1 MDRASILIVED
12 EESQRSLLSGLLRK
26 EGYTV
31 GEAGTGIDAL
41 ELYKNEVFELV
52 LLDYKLPDTD
62 GLTLLKKMKDINPEV
77 EVIMV
82 TAFGSIENAVGALKT
97 GASEYLTKPIDLDD
111 LLFKIKKSE
120 EKTYLVRENRVL
132 KETLKDKFKSEDFVY
147 QSEKM
152 HEVASL
158 IVRIAMTDSTCIISG
173 ESGVGKEVI
182 VNLLHSLSER
192 KNYPLIKVN
201 CAAIPE
207 TLLESELFGYEK
219 GAFTG
224 AAQRKIGKFEVAN
237 KGTIFL
243 DEVGDIPLVL
253 QSKLLRALQEREIE
267 RLGGLH
273 PVKVDVRIVAATNK
287 NLDEEVKKG
296 IFREDLY
303 YRLNVVNI
311 PIPPLRERKEDIPL
325 LIDFFLKKYN
335 AKHKKNVKGVTREAR
350 DMLMK
355 YDYPGN
361 VRELENITERAVV
374 LTRGDYISKEDL
386 PVFSGETK
394 AFLEKNMKDTVE
406 TIEKNM
412 IQEALMSS
420 DWVQTKAASILGL
433 SERMLR
439 YKIKKYNITKIG
451 QNGIKV

>member
-1 MDRASILIVED
+1 
-12 EESQRSLLSGLLRK
+12 
-26 EGYTV
+26 
-31 GEAGTGIDAL
+31 
-41 ELYKNEVFELV
+41 
-52 LLDYKLPDTD
+52 
-62 GLTLLKKMKDINPEV
+62 
-77 EVIMV
+77 MV